1 MLHRLLCLNKWGA
14 LLFSIKLMK
23 PDSLASIMNWS
34 KNLYAFMLGIL
45 IVFSGCFGTGTSDGE
60 GEQTGDTV
68 NTTVINYYNNT
79 TVDEPEWF
87 SQGGVAD
94 VEFTQQFDNIGETW
108 ELSSYNFTDC
118 FLLGGSP
125 ELTSPGIIGGN
136 YMTCDI
142 PLTTITTQSGQ
153 MLVIHEWTGF
163 SLNTTCD
170 GETFAIDGSTSTNEW
185 RAPGHAMNCTHD
197 IFIDNVYPTD
207 TSFATDSPVLWSVA
221 YSFRAVT
228 VV

>member
-1 MLHRLLCLNKWGA
+1 
-14 LLFSIKLMK
+14 
-23 PDSLASIMNWS
+23 MNWS

-45 IVFSGCFGTGTSDGE
+45 IVFSGCFGTGTSDGDE
-60 GEQTGDTV
+60 TDTSG
-68 NTTVINYYNNT
+68 TTVINYYNNT

-87 SQGGVAD
+87 SQGGVVD
-94 VEFTQQFDNIGETW
+94 VAWDSNYDNSGDTNL
-108 ELSSYNFTDC
+108 LSSYNMTEC
-118 FLLGGSP
+118 TNLGGSMAMHY
-125 ELTSPGIIGGN
+125 SIGLG
-136 YMTCDI
+136 TRPVCDI
-142 PLTTITTQSGQ
+142 PLITITTQSGQ

>member
-1 MLHRLLCLNKWGA
+1 
-14 LLFSIKLMK
+14 
-23 PDSLASIMNWS
+23 
-34 KNLYAFMLGIL
+34 MLGIL
-45 IVFSGCFGTGTSDGE
+45 IVFSGCFGTGTSDGDE
-60 GEQTGDTV
+60 TDTSG
-68 NTTVINYYNNT
+68 TTVINYYNNT

-87 SQGGVAD
+87 SQGGVVD
-94 VEFTQQFDNIGETW
+94 VAWDSNYDNSGDTNL
-108 ELSSYNFTDC
+108 LSSYNMTEC
-118 FLLGGSP
+118 TNLGGSMAMHY
-125 ELTSPGIIGGN
+125 SIGLG
-136 YMTCDI
+136 TRPVCDI
-142 PLTTITTQSGQ
+142 PLITITTQSGQ